1 MVCESTAEAVPVSF
15 TPMKILVA
23 EDEPRLASFVTRG
36 LEEQGFV
43 VDTCHRG
50 DEALTLA
57 ATRDYDALVLDIMM
71 PGRDGLSVLRQL
83 RQAGNGVP
91 ALILSARGAP
101 EERIE
106 GLNQGADDYLAK
118 PFHLDELVARVHA
131 LLRRGAGRP
140 ANVLRAGDL
149 TLSILDREVTAG
161 GVTVELT
168 TREFALLACL
178 MRSPG
183 RVFTRTQ
190 LCERVWNYHHDPG
203 TNVVD
208 VCVQRLRRK
217 LGEAG
222 DQIETVRAVG
232 YRLRKD

>member
-1 MVCESTAEAVPVSF
+1 
-15 TPMKILVA
+15 MKVLVA
-23 EDEPRLASFVTRG
+23 EDEPRLAAFVVRG

-43 VDTCHRG
+43 VDECHHG
-50 DEALTLA
+50 DEALRLA

-71 PGRDGLSVLRQL
+71 PGKDGLSVLRQL
-83 RQAGNGVP
+83 REAGSGVP

-101 EERIE
+101 EDRIE

-131 LLRRGAGRP
+131 LLRRSQGQLEP
-140 ANVLRAGDL
+140 VLRAGCL
-149 TLSILDREVTAG
+149 ELAMLGREVRVDGETI
-161 GVTVELT
+161 ELT

-178 MRSPG
+178 MGSPG
-183 RVFTRTQ
+183 RVFARTQ

-208 VCVQRLRRK
+208 VCVQRLRKK
-217 LGEAG
+217 LGAGGEWIEA
-222 DQIETVRAVG
+222 VRGVG
-232 YRLRKD
+232 YKFRKD